1 MSAPTRKLLTGIMR
15 LLPCSCRV
23 SAPVFSFYYGDD
35 MAAVPSPTV
44 RRKRLGTEL
53 RRLREQAGLTCESVG
68 QRLDCSGTRISR
80 METGRI
86 SVRPGDVREL
96 LDVYGVTGDAAGV
109 LVELAREARR
119 KGWWHRFGPVM
130 PSWLEPYL
138 GLEAEAVRLRDFQ
151 SMVLPG
157 LVQTEDYARAALL
170 AAPGAAGADD
180 IEQQLALRM
189 TRQQVLDGT
198 APTELCLVLSEGVL
212 QVPVGGP
219 AVLRAQL
226 RKLAE
231 MASCGQVTLQVLPA
245 DAAAQVH
252 PVSSFTLLDF
262 ADPADPPVVFTEHL
276 TGGLLLDQP
285 DQVRTYA
292 MVFDQ
297 LRAAALGPGPSVD
310 LIARLAA
317 N

>member
-1 MSAPTRKLLTGIMR
+1 MSAATRTLPIGIMR

-23 SAPVFSFYYGDD
+23 SGSVFSFYYGDD

-80 METGRI
+80 IETGRI

-96 LDVYGVTGDAAGV
+96 LEVYAVTGDRADA

-138 GLEAEAVRLRDFQ
+138 GLEAEAARLRDFQ

-157 LVQTEDYARAALL
+157 LLQTEDYTRAILR
-170 AAPGAAGADD
+170 AAPGAGAAGD
-180 IEQQLALRM
+180 IDQQVALRM
-189 TRQQVLDGT
+189 ERQAVLAGA
-198 APTELCLVLSEGVL
+198 APPELRLVLSEGALRV
-212 QVPVGGP
+212 QVGGP
-219 AVLRAQL
+219 DVMRAQL

-231 MASCGQVTLQVLPA
+231 VAGHGQVTLQVLPA
-245 DAAAQVH
+245 GAAAHVQA
-252 PVSSFTLLDF
+252 VSPFTILDF
-262 ADPADPPVVFTEHL
+262 ADPADPPVVYTEHL
-276 TGGLLLDQP
+276 TGSLVLDDP
-285 DQVRTYA
+285 GEVRAYTA
-292 MVFDQ
+292 VFER
-297 LRAAALGPGPSVD
+297 LRAEALDPGPSLD
-310 LIARLAA
+310 LIAASA
-317 N
+317 S